1 MPLEVATHAVLALI
15 HRDRHHEKCRAITE
29 LLLCRLH
36 PRQQL
41 GADRAPRRPEFD
53 DDRLLADPLRQRH
66 RIAVEVLDRDCGR
79 SLTDWNPNDILR
91 TRDSWQRQ
99 PCRYQHRPR
108 RYTHFHA
115 FTRLSFSPDL
125 PGFHKIVFSHEE

>member
-15 HRDRHHEKCRAITE
+15 HRDRHDEKFRAITE

-53 DDRLLADPLRQRH
+53 DDRLLPDPL
-66 RIAVEVLDRDCGR
+66 
-79 SLTDWNPNDILR
+79 
-91 TRDSWQRQ
+91 
-99 PCRYQHRPR
+99 
-108 RYTHFHA
+108 
-115 FTRLSFSPDL
+115 
-125 PGFHKIVFSHEE
+125 